1 MSLRKRMF
9 RSIMIFSLCALSG
22 LAAAAVLAAAVFR
35 GQFSREF
42 ESLENARL
50 NTGVVDA
57 AGIMEKDYHG
67 DWEQLARDL
76 QALNYNYDLLVTRD
90 GRVVYGDHQEEGEE
104 LLRNFPLEEHQ
115 SGKTEVYYL
124 QRMTIL
130 GKYDETTGSYLLAI
144 NGKEEDWWLTPL
156 RQTASTIFY
165 MAVTVIYLGTLLLIL
180 QAGHFARRLVRKITE
195 PLEELERGARR
206 IREGNLS
213 EPVVYQGDE
222 EFEQLCQTFNDMQ
235 QSVLDAQVQKK
246 KDEQART
253 DMITGISH
261 DLRTPLTS
269 IQGYVKG
276 VLDGVADTEEKRRAY
291 LSTAYE
297 STKEM
302 NALLQKLF
310 DFSRIES
317 GQLPFHMIRG
327 NLTELIAAWVA
338 EKENLPEQ
346 EHARFSFAR
355 EGTLFAEI
363 YMDVDQIRRILE
375 NLLENSRKYAGTDP
389 VEVEIHV
396 RTRKTRVILE
406 WKDNGAGV
414 PEEKLGRIFERFYR
428 CDESRSTKGSGV
440 GLYVV
445 DWIVRQHGGRTEAE
459 NRDGLLIRM
468 YFPKGGQ

>member
-9 RSIMIFSLCALSG
+9 RSIMIFSLCALAG
-22 LAAAAVLAAAVFR
+22 LSAAAVLAVVIFK

-42 ESLENARL
+42 ESLENAGL
-50 NTGVVDA
+50 DPNVVEA
-57 AGIMEKDYHG
+57 AGMMEKDYRG
-67 DWEQLARDL
+67 VWRQLDRDL
-76 QALNYNYDLLVTRD
+76 SALNYDLLVTRD
-90 GRVVYGDHQEEGEE
+90 GRVLYGEHKEEGEE
-104 LLRNFPLEEHQ
+104 LIRDFPLQNHQ

-130 GKYDETTGSYLLAI
+130 GKYDEATGSYLLAI

-156 RQTASTIFY
+156 RQTAPTIFY
-165 MAVTVIYLGTLLLIL
+165 MAVMVISLGAVLLIFL
-180 QAGHFARRLVRKITE
+180 AGHFARRLVGGIME

-213 EPVVYQGDE
+213 EPVVYEGDE

-235 QSVLDAQVQKK
+235 QSVLDAQMQKK

-269 IQGYVKG
+269 IQGYIKG
-276 VLDGVADTEEKRRAY
+276 VLDGVADTEVKQRSY
-291 LSTAYE
+291 LGTAYE

-302 NALLQKLF
+302 NVLLQKLF

-317 GQLPFHMIRG
+317 GQLPFHMVRG
-327 NLTELIAAWVA
+327 NLVELTAAWVA
-338 EKENLPEQ
+338 EKEELL
-346 EHARFSFAR
+346 EHEHVRFSFVR
-355 EGTLFAEI
+355 DGDLFAEI
-363 YMDVDQIRRILE
+363 CMDVDQIRRILG
-375 NLLENSRKYAGTDP
+375 NLLENSVKYAGTDP
-389 VEVEIHV
+389 VEVKIRV
-396 RTRKTRVILE
+396 RARKNQVILE

-445 DWIVRQHGGRTEAE
+445 DWIVRQHGGWTEAE
-459 NRDGLLIRM
+459 NRNGLLIRM
-468 YFPKGGQ
+468 YFPKGG